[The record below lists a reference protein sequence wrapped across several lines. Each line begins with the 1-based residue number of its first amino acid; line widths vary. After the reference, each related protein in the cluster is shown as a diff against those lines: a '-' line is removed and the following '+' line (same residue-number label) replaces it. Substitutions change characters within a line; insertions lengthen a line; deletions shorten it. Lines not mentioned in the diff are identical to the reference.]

1 MRGTLVLTWLLF
13 GLVLALPGCGGG
25 NNIWVTGKLLKGG
38 AVYVPPEGQNV
49 YITLVAMETKD
60 AAGKPMPPGDTYVA
74 NLDRKTGA
82 FTVPGR
88 DGWGVPPGKYRIA
101 VTQKMSRETFDAVA
115 AKAKKGTKGL
125 DRETDTLGNKFGIE
139 TSPIVRELTGAQEI
153 AVDLD
158 SSS

>member
-1 MRGTLVLTWLLF
+1 MADLDQATGTF
-13 GLVLALPGCGGG
+13 S
-25 NNIWVTGKLLKGG
+25 
-38 AVYVPPEGQNV
+38 
-49 YITLVAMETKD
+49 
-60 AAGKPMPPGDTYVA
+60 
-74 NLDRKTGA
+74 
-82 FTVPGR
+82 VPGKER
-88 DGWGVPPGKYRIA
+88 RGIPPGKYRIA